1 MKDLERRY
9 RTSIALSSESSSC
22 LRNSIQVVKFD
33 ESKFTLPVDE
43 DKKKMII
50 ANSATEK
57 FKFMQLLLC
66 LIVD

>member
-50 ANSATEK
+50 ARNNATEK
-57 FKFMQLLLC
+57 FKFMQLLL
-66 LIVD
+66 